1 MPHCSPGYAYFI
13 QAERKLY
20 NFIYSDYN
28 NQQIEVHK
36 YSDCY
41 DEGGLQARERKKE
54 SMLELYLMSKIT
66 K

>member
-1 MPHCSPGYAYFI
+1 MPHCYPGYAYFI

-20 NFIYSDYN
+20 NFIYSDHN

-41 DEGGLQARERKKE
+41 VERGLQARGRKK
-54 SMLELYLMSKIT
+54 
-66 K
+66 